1 MALSDHV
8 VSLELAKKWK
18 DSGGGQDT
26 EFEWSYISGKWSILP
41 SIECEHGESCI
52 AAPLASE
59 MMEWLPKYVG
69 SYYLIVTKSALCGPY
84 LVTYEDANRDHLE
97 IFTGNNLP
105 NALMQMLLERR
116 EEK

>member
-59 MMEWLPKYVG
+59 MMEWFRGRESEYWIQIDTCIERVDLFDKYG
-69 SYYLIVTKSALCGPY
+69 YLKKSISYES
-84 LVTYEDANRDHLE
+84 
-97 IFTGNNLP
+97 LP